1 MNIQEDYGGGC
12 GLPKQ
17 NRVWRVVLDALP
29 NRCYQC
35 RKKCNKMCFIRIV
48 KDTKISIQKTM
59 LFSNKVTKLALLARA
74 VARVSK
80 KTRSGKIVGLA
91 GTLFLLFALH
101 IWAQKLGCWHVS
113 GTPRQQNRVHP
124 PTEITQIS
132 RFWRISTNWWSN
144 QCLDFASRI
153 LFLVEISINL
163 P

>member
-1 MNIQEDYGGGC
+1 MNVQEDYGGGC

-29 NRCYQC
+29 NRCYQG

-91 GTLFLLFALH
+91 GTLFYCSLCIFGHKNLDVGMF
-101 IWAQKLGCWHVS
+101 
-113 GTPRQQNRVHP
+113 PEPPDNRIVCIHLP
-124 PTEITQIS
+124 KSTKSADFGGFRRIGGQI
-132 RFWRISTNWWSN
+132 N
-144 QCLDFASRI
+144 
-153 LFLVEISINL
+153 V
-163 P
+163 